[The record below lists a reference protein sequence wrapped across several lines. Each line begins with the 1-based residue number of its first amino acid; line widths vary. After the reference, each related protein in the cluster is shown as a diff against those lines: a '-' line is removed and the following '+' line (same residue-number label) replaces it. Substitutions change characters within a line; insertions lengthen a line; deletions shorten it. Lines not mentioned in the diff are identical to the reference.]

1 MVLFWDDNIHKLLEK
16 EKKMKN
22 ICEENTEERE
32 RKLADYENRLECLQ
46 DKEKFE
52 FERKERTY

>member
-32 RKLADYENRLECLQ
+32 RKLADYENRL
-46 DKEKFE
+46 
-52 FERKERTY
+52 